1 MSARVIYPGSFDPM
15 TMGHLDIAG
24 RALEIFGELKISV
37 VRRSRKEL
45 LFDVKEREELARL
58 SVAEAGMEEKVVVES
73 FEGLLVDY
81 MRRTGARIFVRGL
94 RATSDFEYEFQME
107 LMNRRLAPEI
117 TGVYLMPSESNIYLS
132 STVVKEIASYGGE
145 LSTLV
150 MPAVE
155 SALRERFG
163 EE

>member
-1 MSARVIYPGSFDPM
+1 VSTRVIYPGSFDPI
-15 TMGHLDIAG
+15 TVGHLDIVG
-24 RALEIFGELKISV
+24 RAVDIFGELKISV
-37 VRRSRKEL
+37 VKRSRKEL
-45 LFDVKEREELARL
+45 LFDVGEREELARR
-58 SVAEAGMEEKVVVES
+58 SVAEAGLEDRVAVES
-73 FEGLLVDY
+73 FEGLLVEH
-81 MRRTGARIFVRGL
+81 MRRTDARIFVRGL

-145 LSTLV
+145 LRTLV

-155 SALRERFG
+155 KALRKRFG
-163 EE
+163 KR